1 MATHI
6 RSHRAPFSCFPK
18 EVSVQL
24 SSEQSVGDVG
34 IKDDKKTPM
43 KHALYRTNTTARP
56 EAQTAVGK
64 RVVI

>member
-1 MATHI
+1 M
-6 RSHRAPFSCFPK
+6 
-18 EVSVQL
+18 SVQL